1 MATPFTAYLIDDNPW
16 HVELVRCLLSDDVF
30 ALKHWHSPRDAWN
43 GVNESVAADV
53 VILDLDVEGEV
64 RGGLGYPD
72 LIDHLRVRW
81 PQVPLIVL
89 SSQLDTDTVI
99 RSRTHDVRAVV
110 SKPYD
115 IRYLLTTIYGIL
127 RDGLDLH
134 IRELNRQ
141 HVQLS
146 REFRRLQQQAAPGQ
160 TQVNQA
166 LRLLGEHFRFE
177 EDFMASHAYPQ
188 AAEHKAA
195 HEKLLLHAQKL
206 VRGGVVRTEAI
217 GRFWRGVESDIN
229 DDTGYLAYLE
239 DIHDQLSARLESR

>member
-1 MATPFTAYLIDDNPW
+1 VATPFSVHLVDDNPW
-16 HVELVRCLLSDDVF
+16 QVELVRCLLDDEAF
-30 ALKHWHSPRDAWN
+30 TLTHWHSPRDAWN
-43 GVNESVAADV
+43 GINQNDPADA

-64 RGGLGYPD
+64 SGGLAYPD

-89 SSQLDTDTVI
+89 SSQLDSDAVI
-99 RSRTHDVRAVV
+99 RSRTQDVRAMI

-127 RDGLDLH
+127 RDGLDAH

-141 HVQLS
+141 HVRLS
-146 REFRRLQQQAAPGQ
+146 REFRKLQEQQQPGR

-177 EDFMASHAYPQ
+177 EDFMTTHAYPK
-188 AAEHKAA
+188 ATEHKAA
-195 HEKLLLHAQKL
+195 HERLLVHARRL
-206 VRGGVVRTEAI
+206 TGSGAVRVDAI
-217 GRFWRGVESDIN
+217 RRFWAGVESDIN
-229 DDTGYLAYLE
+229 DDASYLAYL
-239 DIHDQLSARLESR
+239 DDVHAQLTARLQSA